1 LNKEFSDW
9 CDVLSGVPQGSVLGP
24 ILFLIYINDID
35 EYIVSKLGKFADD
48 TKLCRG
54 ISNSNDADILRSDL
68 NQIYQWSLDW
78 QMLFNVDKCTVLHMG
93 YNNKEYDYKLGCNT
107 IRSSATERDLGVV
120 IDRTGKSSAQCILA
134 ARKANTVLGMIK
146 RNINFKSKDVIVRL
160 YKALVRPRLEFCVQV
175 WCPYLRKDIDMIE
188 RVQRRATKLI
198 EGFRNMSYSER
209 LSQTGLISMEKR
221 RVRGD
226 LIEVFKMLKSNDRV
240 DFNKYFEIQSY
251 NRTRG
256 HNCRIV
262 KQRSNLDIRK
272 YFFSQRV
279 VNTWNSLPQTV
290 IDADSVNSFKNR
302 LDKFDNYF
310 IEM

>member
-1 LNKEFSDW
+1 
-9 CDVLSGVPQGSVLGP
+9 
-24 ILFLIYINDID
+24 
-35 EYIVSKLGKFADD
+35 
-48 TKLCRG
+48 
-54 ISNSNDADILRSDL
+54 
-68 NQIYQWSLDW
+68 
-78 QMLFNVDKCTVLHMG
+78 
-93 YNNKEYDYKLGCNT
+93 
-107 IRSSATERDLGVV
+107 
-120 IDRTGKSSAQCILA
+120 
-134 ARKANTVLGMIK
+134 
-146 RNINFKSKDVIVRL
+146 
-160 YKALVRPRLEFCVQV
+160 
-175 WCPYLRKDIDMIE
+175 MIE

-209 LSQTGLISMEKR
+209 LSQTGLITMEKR
-221 RVRGD
+221 RFRGD
-226 LIEVFKMLKSNDRV
+226 LIEVFKMLRSNDRV
-240 DFNKYFEIQSY
+240 DFNNFFEILSY

-279 VNTWNSLPQTV
+279 VNTRNSLPQTV